1 MLKFLRISLP
11 TLVLALPGIAVA
23 QTPEKI
29 TMIMP
34 WTAQAEQ
41 GGFWQAA
48 VKGIYK
54 KYGIDMTI
62 RPGGP
67 QLNTGQMLAA
77 GAVDFRA
84 SRNSGET
91 INFAINN
98 APAIAVAA
106 LLQKEP
112 VVLIAHP
119 DVGINSFEDMRGKP
133 IAISQSVVDTWW
145 RYLKA
150 KYGFTDAQVR
160 PYTFQIAPFL
170 VNKDLV
176 QQGFLTSEPFAVEKT
191 GGFKPKIFLIADTGW
206 EAYSTLIETTTDMVA
221 KKPDLVQRVV
231 DASIE
236 GWYGYMYG
244 DRTEANAAIKGAN
257 PDMTDAQLQ
266 YSFDKMK
273 EYGIVDSGDA
283 LKLGIGAMTDERWK
297 KLADIGVAAGVY
309 PANVDYKKTYT
320 LKFVNKGF
328 GLNLKK

>member
-1 MLKFLRISLP
+1 MLKFPRVSLP
-11 TLVLALPGIAVA
+11 TLVLTLSGVAVA

-54 KYGIDMTI
+54 KYGIDMVL

-67 QLNTGQMLAA
+67 QLNTAQMLAA
-77 GAVDFRA
+77 GAVDFRV

-98 APAIAVAA
+98 APGIAVAA

-112 VVLIAHP
+112 VVFITHP

-176 QQGFLTSEPFAVEKT
+176 QQGFLTSEPFAIEKT
-191 GGFKPKIFLIADTGW
+191 GGFKPKVFLIADTGW

-221 KKPDLVQRVV
+221 KKLDLVQRVV
-231 DASIE
+231 DSSIE

-244 DRTEANAAIKGAN
+244 DRTEANAAIKTAN
-257 PDMTDAQLQ
+257 PDMSDAQLA

-273 EYGIVDSGDA
+273 EYGIVDSGDTI
-283 LKLGIGAMTDERWK
+283 KLGIGAMTDERWK
-297 KLADIGVAAGVY
+297 KLVDTGVAAGIY

-320 LKFVNKGF
+320 LKFVNKGI
-328 GLNLKK
+328 GLNLRK